1 MNSVQYIKAAVQ
13 INSNAICWAQA
24 LLPLSPLQQAGLTG
38 RIYSEGTGFRPCSL
52 ATEVSDCTA
61 LLP

>member
-1 MNSVQYIKAAVQ
+1 MNSKQYIKAAVQ

-24 LLPLSPLQQAGLTG
+24 LLPLSPPRQANASG
-38 RIYSEGTGFRPCSL
+38 RIYSEGTGFGSRSL
-52 ATEVSDCTA
+52 AAKVSGPSA